1 MSTNA
6 VPTQLSHDRPLWQ
19 PDAGRIAASNLE
31 QFRIRAEQRTGLSL
45 PDYAALH
52 RWSVEDRA
60 GFWQLVWD
68 FCEVVG
74 ERGNTALVDNG
85 HMRDAKFFPDA
96 KLNFAE
102 NLLRKTGSEEAIVFF
117 SRRGQGRAPSDLG
130 RSSRAGVEIAA
141 VHAGGRR

>member
-74 ERGNTALVDNG
+74 ERGNTALVDKG
-85 HMRDAKFFPDA
+85 HMREARFFRRRGSIS
-96 KLNFAE
+96 
-102 NLLRKTGSEEAIVFF
+102 RKTCCAM
-117 SRRGQGRAPSDLG
+117 RAKEKPSSFAVRT
-130 RSSRAGVEIAA
+130 RSNGA
-141 VHAGGRR
+141 